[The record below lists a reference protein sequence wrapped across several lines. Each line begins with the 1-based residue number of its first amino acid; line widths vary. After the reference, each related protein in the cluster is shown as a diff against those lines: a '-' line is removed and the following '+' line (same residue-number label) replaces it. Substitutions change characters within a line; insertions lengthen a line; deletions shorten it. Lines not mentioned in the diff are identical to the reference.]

1 MKEKKSQRKLNLYF
15 SKFVICHHQSGTL
28 MYLKN
33 YQKNG
38 KKCIQNSL
46 NQLKLVFKAC
56 VSGLSICYP
65 KIIHM
70 LNIFSLAFFSSVS
83 IFTFAFFYDNFF
95 FLQLGVCDCKK
106 QRWKPCGVVWFQTML
121 HSSIKY
127 VVDAGCDA
135 IGIRDFMFKL
145 WISSFLPAIA
155 W

>member
-56 VSGLSICYP
+56 VSGLSISYP

-95 FLQLGVCDCKK
+95 FCSQVYVTVKSKGGSPVGLYGSRLCYT
-106 QRWKPCGVVWFQTML
+106 PALNML
-121 HSSIKY
+121 WML
-127 VVDAGCDA
+127 DAMPQGSGTLCLNF
-135 IGIRDFMFKL
+135 G
-145 WISSFLPAIA
+145 
-155 W
+155 

>member
-15 SKFVICHHQSGTL
+15 SKFVICHHQNGKL

-33 YQKNG
+33 YQKNR
-38 KKCIQNSL
+38 KKCIQNNL

-56 VSGLSICYP
+56 VSGLSISYP

-95 FLQLGVCDCKK
+95 FAVRC
-106 QRWKPCGVVWFQTML
+106 M
-121 HSSIKY
+121 
-127 VVDAGCDA
+127 
-135 IGIRDFMFKL
+135 
-145 WISSFLPAIA
+145 
-155 W
+155 

>member
-56 VSGLSICYP
+56 VSGLSISYP

-95 FLQLGVCDCKK
+95 FC
-106 QRWKPCGVVWFQTML
+106 
-121 HSSIKY
+121 S
-127 VVDAGCDA
+127 
-135 IGIRDFMFKL
+135 
-145 WISSFLPAIA
+145 
-155 W
+155 